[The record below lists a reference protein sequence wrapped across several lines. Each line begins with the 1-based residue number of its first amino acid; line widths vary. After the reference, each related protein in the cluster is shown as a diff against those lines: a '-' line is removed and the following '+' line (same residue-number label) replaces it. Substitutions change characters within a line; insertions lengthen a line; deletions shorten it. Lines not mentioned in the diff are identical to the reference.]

1 MEKKQYLQGY
11 LQKTWKKNSMYQVSC
26 ECEIW
31 NLRDEIGKSESL
43 NISNLNP
50 EIEKN
55 WNQNVEMWNPNSKTC
70 KRNFKTWNVKSETQN
85 TRNLS
90 PGIGN
95 LQAEILN
102 VKA

>member
-1 MEKKQYLQGY
+1 MEKKQYLQGF
-11 LQKTWKKNSMYQVSC
+11 LQKTWKKNSIYKVSC
-26 ECEIW
+26 ESEIW

-55 WNQNVEMWNPNSKTC
+55 WNQNVEMWNPNFKTC
-70 KRNFKTWNVKSETQN
+70 KRNLQTWNVKSETQN

-90 PGIGN
+90 PGIGK
-95 LQAEILN
+95 LQGEILN

>member
-1 MEKKQYLQGY
+1 MENKQYLQGF
-11 LQKTWKKNSMYQVSC
+11 LQKTLKKNSIYQVSC
-26 ECEIW
+26 EFEIW

-55 WNQNVEMWNPNSKTC
+55 WNQNVEMWNPNFKTC
-70 KRNFKTWNVKSETQN
+70 KRNSKTWNVKSEIQN